1 MNLYAV
7 RYCEIRAVIYTLSI
21 LFGSECWKEFSYSS
35 LAVLRYLMGYF
46 ISKKEM
52 GNENLACPPVFC

>member
-1 MNLYAV
+1 MLHSWGG
-7 RYCEIRAVIYTLSI
+7 RWKQDFR
-21 LFGSECWKEFSYSS
+21 KEFSDSS

-52 GNENLACPPVFC
+52 GDENLACPPFFC

>member
-1 MNLYAV
+1 MTKCHPNDY
-7 RYCEIRAVIYTLSI
+7 R
-21 LFGSECWKEFSYSS
+21 KEVSYSS

-52 GNENLACPPVFC
+52 GDENLACPPVFC

>member
-1 MNLYAV
+1 V
-7 RYCEIRAVIYTLSI
+7 
-21 LFGSECWKEFSYSS
+21 GSRLEDFRKKCSYSS

-52 GNENLACPPVFC
+52 GDPKKDIGMQKIKKPLLAKRFR

>member
-1 MNLYAV
+1 MHPWSKSWV
-7 RYCEIRAVIYTLSI
+7 VDFR
-21 LFGSECWKEFSYSS
+21 KEVSYSS

-52 GNENLACPPVFC
+52 GDENLACPPVFC